1 MGMNQFHHEGMLSK
15 DSMWVPQGISDNES
29 EERHQYQYEKLNFQ
43 GLEFLENVDPGQD

>member
-1 MGMNQFHHEGMLSK
+1 MLPK
-15 DSMWVPQGISDNES
+15 DTMWVTKGISNTDS